1 MLKFDNVSFQYDVED
16 FSIIDHLSFDVQD
29 GEFVSVIGA
38 SGCGKSTIFRLV
50 NKLLLPAS
58 GEILVDGESIEKK
71 RNYCGYMPQQDLLF
85 PWRTVRENLLLP
97 MEIRGGYSKTE
108 MREKA
113 DAALESVGLKD
124 WGDKMPKEL
133 SGGMRQRAAFA
144 RTVLTG
150 SDLLLLDEPFSA
162 LDYLTRISMREWL
175 LEQWE
180 REKKTVLFIT
190 HDVEEAVFLSSRILV
205 VEESPITHL
214 RSIDVP
220 AEYPRSRDELRKPE
234 ILSLKEELIGIMSK
248 KMKKDHARV
257 PSGASHGQTH
267 NFLSTNLPAAI
278 LVAALLIFWQAAAM
292 GIDAAYILP
301 SPTQVVVRLWELRG
315 PLFKAHLPATMSV
328 VGIGLLI
335 SIILGLGL
343 AVLMDAS
350 ETAEKAL
357 YPLIIASQTIPTTAL
372 APLFVLWFGYTIWSK
387 VLVTVLITFFPITIT
402 VFDGFKSVKTEMEEL
417 LFTFGA
423 DKRQIFMKLKVPAV
437 LPCFFSAIKMAVPL
451 SIIGAAIGEWLGAQS
466 GLGYFSRRMMTQLD
480 GAGVFAPILLLSVAA
495 MAAVWVVTLLEK
507 RIIHWRNE

>member
-1 MLKFDNVSFQYDVED
+1 
-16 FSIIDHLSFDVQD
+16 
-29 GEFVSVIGA
+29 
-38 SGCGKSTIFRLV
+38 
-50 NKLLLPAS
+50 
-58 GEILVDGESIEKK
+58 
-71 RNYCGYMPQQDLLF
+71 
-85 PWRTVRENLLLP
+85 
-97 MEIRGGYSKTE
+97 
-108 MREKA
+108 
-113 DAALESVGLKD
+113 
-124 WGDKMPKEL
+124 
-133 SGGMRQRAAFA
+133 
-144 RTVLTG
+144 
-150 SDLLLLDEPFSA
+150 
-162 LDYLTRISMREWL
+162 
-175 LEQWE
+175 
-180 REKKTVLFIT
+180 
-190 HDVEEAVFLSSRILV
+190 
-205 VEESPITHL
+205 
-214 RSIDVP
+214 
-220 AEYPRSRDELRKPE
+220 
-234 ILSLKEELIGIMSK
+234 MSK

-402 VFDGFKSVKTEMEEL
+402 VFDGFKSVKTEME
-417 LFTFGA
+417 
-423 DKRQIFMKLKVPAV
+423 
-437 LPCFFSAIKMAVPL
+437 
-451 SIIGAAIGEWLGAQS
+451 
-466 GLGYFSRRMMTQLD
+466 
-480 GAGVFAPILLLSVAA
+480 
-495 MAAVWVVTLLEK
+495 
-507 RIIHWRNE
+507 